1 MLEKLV
7 IKNYLLLKNIEIDF
21 SNRFNIITGETGA
34 GKSIL
39 INALSL
45 MLGERADYSIISK
58 NKEKMIIEGFVKITN
73 ENKKPVEK
81 LFIEHDIEKLDND
94 HLIVRRELYTKGYSR
109 NFINDTPVNIN
120 ELKSLGEL
128 IIDIHSQNEHQ
139 SLLKKEIHIE
149 LLDSYV
155 SKASKTKFESE
166 LSTYKNDFHE
176 LLNLINEY
184 NSINE
189 KKKELDNRRS
199 FIEFQLNEINEVNP
213 QANEDEELEN
223 ELKMSENVEGITQ
236 GLAAAYSNLYDDSG
250 SVVERIKLVEKEL
263 SKIEQYN
270 TDISKILKDISDSSL
285 VLNEASRLI
294 QSIMDNVSF
303 DPERIE
309 QVRERLY
316 KLQFLKKK
324 YGSNLAGIIKIK
336 EELEQD
342 LSLVDNFDENISVL
356 ENNIK
361 SAKDNLFKKSQ
372 VLSKIRKESAKKLED
387 EVTGVLR
394 EVGFENAD
402 FKISITSPS
411 TSLLKGEGGDIS
423 SLLIKSKNE
432 HIKIHKNGIDDIEFL
447 VKINKGDEFSS
458 LRKTASGGEVSRIML
473 AVKTVLADADNV
485 STLVFD
491 EIDTGISGRVAQK
504 AGRVM
509 KKLSEYHQV
518 ISITHLAQI
527 AALADEHFLVEKES
541 EGESTF
547 TKIRKLDKN
556 EKVIEVAKLL
566 SGEKVTD
573 ASIKS
578 AKELMTS

>member
-1 MLEKLV
+1 MLEKLI

-45 MLGERADYSIISK
+45 LLGERADYSIISK

-73 ENKKPVEK
+73 ENKKPVER
-81 LFIEHDIEKLDND
+81 LFKENEIEKLDNE
-94 HLIVRRELYTKGYSR
+94 HLIVRRELYIKGYSR
-109 NFINDTPVNIN
+109 NFINDIPVNIN

-155 SKASKTKFESE
+155 TKVSKSKFEQE
-166 LSTYKNDFHE
+166 LNAYKNDFNE
-176 LLNLINEY
+176 LLNLISEY
-184 NSINE
+184 NTIKE
-189 KKKELDNRRS
+189 KKSELDSKRS
-199 FIEFQLNEINEVNP
+199 FIEFQLNEITEVNP
-213 QANEDEELEN
+213 LLNEDEELEN

-236 GLAAAYSNLYDDSG
+236 GLADAYSNLYDDTG

-270 TDISKILKDISDSSL
+270 TDITKILKDISESSL

-309 QVRERLY
+309 QIRERLY

-324 YGSNLAGIIKIK
+324 YGSNLEGIIKIK
-336 EELEQD
+336 DGLEQD
-342 LSLVDNFDENISVL
+342 LSLVDNFDEKIAGI
-356 ENNIK
+356 ENTIK
-361 SAKDNLFKKSQ
+361 SAKDNLFKKAQ
-372 VLSKIRKESAKKLED
+372 NLSKIRKENAKKLED
-387 EVTGVLR
+387 EITSVLK
-394 EVGFENAD
+394 EVGFDNAE
-402 FKISITSPS
+402 FKIDFNHKTE
-411 TSLLKGEGGDIS
+411 KES
-423 SLLIKSKNE
+423 SNLTVKSKSEN
-432 HIKIHKNGIDDIEFL
+432 IKLSSTGIDDIEFI
-447 VKINKGDEFSS
+447 VKINKGDEFYS

-578 AKELMTS
+578 AKELITS